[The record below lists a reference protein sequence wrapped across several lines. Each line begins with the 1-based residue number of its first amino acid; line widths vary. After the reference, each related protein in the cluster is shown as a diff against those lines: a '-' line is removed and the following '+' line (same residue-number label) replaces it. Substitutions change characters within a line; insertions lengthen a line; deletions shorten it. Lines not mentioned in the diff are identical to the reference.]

1 MNHATPA
8 IRASATTPPTTPPA
22 MAPEFT
28 ELDTELDCAAPLG
41 EVEGSIE
48 DLIVAPTRFCS
59 TEAKVGSANPA
70 AGTVDVAPPFALIR
84 DHH

>member
-1 MNHATPA
+1 
-8 IRASATTPPTTPPA
+8 

-28 ELDTELDCAAPLG
+28 ELDCAARLG
-41 EVEGSIE
+41 VVEGSVD

-59 TEAKVGSANPA
+59 KEAKVGSANPA

-84 DHH
+84 DHY

>member
-28 ELDTELDCAAPLG
+28 ELDCVAPLG
-41 EVEGSIE
+41 VVEGSVE

-59 TEAKVGSANPA
+59 TEAKVGSVNPA
-70 AGTVDVAPPFALIR
+70 AGTVDVAPPFALVR